1 MNWHEQKEQFQKRF
15 DNLGEKKN
23 YDVLTN
29 LKSATAK
36 YISSNDKNT
45 SDYNN
50 ILNLKKQADN
60 IKKGYLELNNNIIQ
74 YVSKESQNDMSTLL
88 TESGDIQKKIHKLE
102 KVQNEIKVDVE
113 SAIARD
119 NLLRSRDTDMSRH
132 KLFLLE
138 RPVRKG
144 IIPYLWVTSV
154 LFIGIGLV
162 IYRMTFPNFGMG
174 SGGGSVLSLIMEFIT
189 SKIVLGSLLVSALIV
204 IIFLSLKIAGII

>member
-23 YDVLTN
+23 DDVLTN

-45 SDYNN
+45 SDY
-50 ILNLKKQADN
+50 
-60 IKKGYLELNNNIIQ
+60 NNIIQ

-162 IYRMTFPNFGMG
+162 IYRMTFPNFGTG
-174 SGGGSVLSLIMEFIT
+174 SGGSVPSLIMEFIT

>member
-1 MNWHEQKEQFQKRF
+1 
-15 DNLGEKKN
+15 
-23 YDVLTN
+23 
-29 LKSATAK
+29 
-36 YISSNDKNT
+36 
-45 SDYNN
+45 
-50 ILNLKKQADN
+50 
-60 IKKGYLELNNNIIQ
+60 
-74 YVSKESQNDMSTLL
+74 VSKESQNDMSTLL

-162 IYRMTFPNFGMG
+162 IYRMTFPNFGTG
-174 SGGGSVLSLIMEFIT
+174 SGGSVPSLIMEFIT

>member
-1 MNWHEQKEQFQKRF
+1 MNWHEQKEQFQKRI
-15 DNLGEKKN
+15 DSLGEKKN
-23 YDVLTN
+23 DDVLTN

-88 TESGDIQKKIHKLE
+88 TENGDIQKKINKLE
-102 KVQNEIKVDVE
+102 KVQNEMKVDVE

-174 SGGGSVLSLIMEFIT
+174 SGGSVLSLIMEFIT